1 MAFHFIVMKITKVK
15 ENRDFR
21 RAYNKAKSYVSPF
34 VVVYVMKNRNL
45 GVRLGITTGKKIGKA
60 VCRNRAKRLI
70 TAAFRDCMPQLSGNF
85 DFIIVAR
92 PRILTAKSNQVA
104 ESMLKLFNTA
114 GIIDIGESDE

>member
-60 VCRNRAKRLI
+60 VSRNRARRLI
-70 TAAFRDCMPQLSGNF
+70 TAAFRECLPKLSGNL

-92 PRILTAKSNQVA
+92 ARILTAKSTAVA
-104 ESMLKLFNTA
+104 ESMMKLFKSA
-114 GIIDIGESDE
+114 GILTSGECNE